1 MASALPTFAQTLPVR
16 IVPVHPTI
24 THSNRSPVVAV
35 TAQIP
40 GGTVATL
47 QITPDMTRP
56 RWTDFG
62 QPVLCPQARK
72 VEFSVPIGGPR
83 ALLPHLFFRIKVETP
98 NVTPRMFYARNYG
111 GKCLDFGSPPQS
123 TGGPVF
129 LYSRNG
135 TIAQQIRVEEINSR
149 HEVRLH
155 LGSQV
160 LGVKQ
165 PLVNRTGGLAS
176 TASLRA
182 NIPLELQNEAD
193 LNTAFSRT
201 QIFALDGDSIIWA
214 ANRDWVVKPQ
224 NGRGADRTPLI
235 VGHRQLSDDEFWDFE
250 ATDGSSARP
259 TRGFVRV
266 PQDKPFAKAYWEA
279 GWGSVI
285 EIDSGESINMQDYLG
300 LPIPAGVTIRGD
312 RRGVS
317 IGPELRQPQL
327 AGGALFQIL
336 GDDVRITGL
345 RLRGPS
351 RSRDADQ
358 PYMSGIQAP
367 DHFVRTLIDHND
379 LSDWT
384 DGTIEVLGEHP
395 GEFGCDA
402 DVPPSARPQ
411 NVRIV
416 RNFIHDNQREGG
428 GYGVVLGSGAYAY
441 IEGNTFLRNRHAIAA
456 DGTLLNS
463 YSALFNLVL
472 ADAPCYGFLCHNHE
486 QDFDMHGSDRS
497 SHHTGGSAGSAVDIE
512 RNTFLGTNRR
522 NFDLRGQSCGV
533 NRFRDNISCQGED
546 DAIRWFVPS
555 SPFSVSGDQVSP
567 PSTPPTWLAI
577 DNNQFDAPNPT
588 GHLAVGDFDGDGR
601 EDLFL
606 ATGAAWYYASAGVA
620 EWRLLSAQTDKID
633 NLMFGD
639 FDGDGRTDVFT
650 QHGFNWDVSWGGRSR
665 WETINVS
672 WNILG
677 SSVIG
682 DFDGDHRADVFYADG
697 QHWYISYGGNSQFT
711 LVNDSS
717 FRVPD
722 LRFGDFNG
730 DGNTDVFGI
739 VSKYWQVSYSATGG
753 WSPLQPKL
761 TDSVANLLVA
771 DFDGDGRA
779 DVATISL
786 ASSFNL
792 VWRVSHGGKAGWTN
806 LRSDPMGVKMAGLGR
821 FDGNRSADLLLW
833 HDDYLDIAPGGAGA
847 AQRQSRQNMR

>member
-1 MASALPTFAQTLPVR
+1 
-16 IVPVHPTI
+16 
-24 THSNRSPVVAV
+24 
-35 TAQIP
+35 
-40 GGTVATL
+40 
-47 QITPDMTRP
+47 
-56 RWTDFG
+56 
-62 QPVLCPQARK
+62 
-72 VEFSVPIGGPR
+72 
-83 ALLPHLFFRIKVETP
+83 
-98 NVTPRMFYARNYG
+98 
-111 GKCLDFGSPPQS
+111 
-123 TGGPVF
+123 
-129 LYSRNG
+129 
-135 TIAQQIRVEEINSR
+135 
-149 HEVRLH
+149 
-155 LGSQV
+155 
-160 LGVKQ
+160 
-165 PLVNRTGGLAS
+165 
-176 TASLRA
+176 
-182 NIPLELQNEAD
+182 
-193 LNTAFSRT
+193 
-201 QIFALDGDSIIWA
+201 
-214 ANRDWVVKPQ
+214 
-224 NGRGADRTPLI
+224 
-235 VGHRQLSDDEFWDFE
+235 
-250 ATDGSSARP
+250 
-259 TRGFVRV
+259 
-266 PQDKPFAKAYWEA
+266 
-279 GWGSVI
+279 
-285 EIDSGESINMQDYLG
+285 
-300 LPIPAGVTIRGD
+300 
-312 RRGVS
+312 
-317 IGPELRQPQL
+317 
-327 AGGALFQIL
+327 
-336 GDDVRITGL
+336 
-345 RLRGPS
+345 
-351 RSRDADQ
+351 
-358 PYMSGIQAP
+358 
-367 DHFVRTLIDHND
+367 
-379 LSDWT
+379 
-384 DGTIEVLGEHP
+384 
-395 GEFGCDA
+395 
-402 DVPPSARPQ
+402 
-411 NVRIV
+411 
-416 RNFIHDNQREGG
+416 
-428 GYGVVLGSGAYAY
+428 
-441 IEGNTFLRNRHAIAA
+441 
-456 DGTLLNS
+456 
-463 YSALFNLVL
+463 
-472 ADAPCYGFLCHNHE
+472 
-486 QDFDMHGSDRS
+486 MHGSDRS

-588 GHLAVGDFDGDGR
+588 GHLAVGDFDGDGK